1 MKDFKQMNSFGDL
14 CVVIKKKIDEIEE
27 NENKPDEVLRRQSR
41 AILGLDEEVSYY
53 RNLIRKILSDGGF
66 SCTLPSWYD
75 SLEEGVFQ
83 EILGFSCLSE
93 WIKGASEELKSSS
106 SAKVIG
112 NRVYYQ
118 IGGELVLQPQTL
130 PYARRMQLRRALL
143 LSAPQNRSSDPY
155 HEVYLAD
162 GSRVT
167 IFSEGISKKGQD
179 TIVFR
184 KFFVK
189 NYTFEKQAELRTI
202 PHDAINLF
210 KSMVCAGYNV
220 AFVGAVKTAKTT
232 FLATWQSYE
241 DQRLE
246 GVQLETD
253 PELPWH
259 LIMPKA
265 PILQLVPDG
274 VDNLKKIIK
283 PVMRADGDYIIMA
296 EARDGFS
303 LGIAVKA
310 ANKGTR
316 RVKMTFHTTDS
327 IDFCYDVADEIVLA
341 QGGNL
346 YSRMIKVA
354 KSFHF
359 IFHFVQLADK
369 SKKRLKAIWEIRYN
383 DSLGDITMVKICE
396 YDYMKDSW
404 TWSGSIGE
412 DKRIIGAEE
421 SPEALE
427 RMEKELSEL
436 ARNYPMQGDP
446 VYKPYYEHLK
456 GVAL

>member
-1 MKDFKQMNSFGDL
+1 MEDIKQTKTFSDV
-14 CVVIKKKIDEIEE
+14 CAVIKKKIDDLEE
-27 NENKPDEVLRRQSR
+27 NENKPDEVIRRQSR
-41 AILGLDEEVSYY
+41 AILGMEDEVEYY
-53 RNLIRKILSDGGF
+53 LALIHKIISEGELY
-66 SCTLPSWYD
+66 CEHPVWYE

-83 EILGFSCLSE
+83 ENLGFSCLSE
-93 WIKGASEELKSSS
+93 WIKGTREELKSSS

-112 NRVYYQ
+112 ERVYFQ
-118 IGGELVLQPQTL
+118 IGGELILQPQTL
-130 PYARRMQLRRALL
+130 PYERRMQLRRALL
-143 LSAPQNRSSDPY
+143 LTAPQNRSSDPY
-155 HEVYLAD
+155 HEVYLED

-189 NYTFEKQAELRTI
+189 NYTFEKQAELQTI
-202 PHDAINLF
+202 PHDSISLF
-210 KSMVCAGYNV
+210 KNMVQVGFNV

-241 DQRLE
+241 DQSLE

-253 PELPWH
+253 PEIPWQV
-259 LIMPKA
+259 IMPKA
-265 PILQLVPDG
+265 PIMQLVPD
-274 VDNLKKIIK
+274 DLESLKKIIK
-283 PVMRADGDYIIMA
+283 PVMRTDGDYIIMA
-296 EARDGFS
+296 EARDGYS

-369 SKKRLKAIWEIRYN
+369 SQKRLKAIWEIRYN
-383 DSLGDITMVKICE
+383 DCQGDITMVKICG
-396 YDYMKDSW
+396 YDYERNSW
-404 TWSGSIGE
+404 TWSGGIGE
-412 DKRIIGAEE
+412 DKKIIGAEE
-421 SPEALE
+421 NPEAMLNV
-427 RMEKELSEL
+427 EKELETL
-436 ARNYPMQGDP
+436 AQKYPMKEDP
-446 VYKPYYEHLK
+446 FYKPYYAHLK

>member
-1 MKDFKQMNSFGDL
+1 MKQMNSFGDL
-14 CVVIKKKIDEIEE
+14 CAVIKKKIDELEE
-27 NENKPDEVLRRQSR
+27 SENKPDEVLKRQSR
-41 AILGLDEEVSYY
+41 AILGLENEVNYY
-53 RNLIRKILSDGGF
+53 RNLIRKILSDSGF
-66 SCTLPSWYD
+66 SCELPAWYD

-83 EILGFSCLSE
+83 ENLGFSCLSE
-93 WIKGASEELKSSS
+93 WIKGTREELKSSS

-112 NRVYYQ
+112 DRVYFQ

-130 PYARRMQLRRALL
+130 PYERRMQLRRALL
-143 LSAPQNRSSDPY
+143 LTAPQNRNSDPY
-155 HEVYLAD
+155 HEVYLED

-167 IFSEGISKKGQD
+167 IFSEGISKRGQD

-189 NYTFEKQAELRTI
+189 NYTFEKQAELHTI
-202 PHDAINLF
+202 PREAIDLF
-210 KSMVCAGYNV
+210 KSMVRVGYND

-241 DQRLE
+241 DQQLE

-274 VDNLKKIIK
+274 IESLKKIIK

-296 EARDGFS
+296 EARDGYS

-383 DSLGDITMVKICE
+383 DSLGDISMVKICE
-396 YDYMKDSW
+396 YDYVKDSW
-404 TWSGSIGE
+404 VWSGCIGE

-446 VYKPYYEHLK
+446 VNHPYYAHLK